1 MLLGLFSDKLGF
13 FKVSRNP
20 MPFALVE
27 AESVQGTGSC
37 MPSKLG
43 NDPLLI
49 NVRK

>member
-1 MLLGLFSDKLGF
+1 MLLGLFSDKFNAFWLA
-13 FKVSRNP
+13 S
-20 MPFALVE
+20 ALVE